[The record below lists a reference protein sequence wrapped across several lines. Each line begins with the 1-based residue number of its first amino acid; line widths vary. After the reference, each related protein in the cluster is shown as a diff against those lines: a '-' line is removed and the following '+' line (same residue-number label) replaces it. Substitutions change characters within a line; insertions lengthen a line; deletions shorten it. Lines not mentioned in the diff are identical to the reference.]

1 MLRSAGTG
9 VKGINAAGVKHTDST
24 DSLLCCDQSEVAF
37 IHQQRW
43 VCRLGLNFK
52 EDTQVRI
59 LADENIPMLEVFE
72 QHGPLRRVPGRSL
85 DRAVLADA
93 EVLLVRSVSQV
104 DRALL
109 TGSQVKFV
117 GTCTIGTD
125 HLDIDYFT
133 EQGIGWASAPGC
145 NARGVVDYVLGALL
159 ALAERDGVDLSQRC
173 YGVVGA
179 GQVGARLVQV
189 LRGLGWQVLVC
200 DPPRQQ
206 AQGGDY
212 VDLATLLERCD
223 AISLHTPLT
232 QLGEHPT
239 HHLIGAEQLQGLQ
252 QGSWLINASRGAVV
266 DNQALKQLLAQRT
279 DLRAVLDVWEGEP
292 LADVEL
298 AQRCDIAT
306 AHIAGYSL
314 DGKIRG
320 TEQIYQAFCQHFAIP
335 AQGAIAFPA
344 QTLLSL
350 QLAAHTPVAEA
361 MRVVCRAV
369 YDPRSDDAHFRLSLQ
384 GDAQQ
389 RRAAFDWVRKS
400 YPVRREIPDL
410 QVQLPQPQAQLQQM
424 LKALGIEL

>member
-1 MLRSAGTG
+1 
-9 VKGINAAGVKHTDST
+9 
-24 DSLLCCDQSEVAF
+24 
-37 IHQQRW
+37 
-43 VCRLGLNFK
+43 
-52 EDTQVRI
+52 VRI

-72 QHGPLRRVPGRSL
+72 HHGSLRRVAGRSL

-109 TGSQVKFV
+109 EGSQVKFV

-125 HLDIDYFT
+125 HLDIDYFA

-145 NARGVVDYVLGALL
+145 NARGVVDYVLSALL
-159 ALAERDGVDLSQRC
+159 TLAERDGVDLAQRC
-173 YGVVGA
+173 FGVVGA
-179 GQVGARLVQV
+179 GQVGERLVQV

-206 AQGGDY
+206 REGGDY

-223 AISLHTPLT
+223 TISLHTPLT
-232 QLGEHPT
+232 KLGQWPT
-239 HHLIGAEQLQGLQ
+239 HHLLGAEQLQSLKT
-252 QGSWLINASRGAVV
+252 GSWLINASRGAVV
-266 DNQALKQLLAQRT
+266 DNQALKQFLAQRS
-279 DLRAVLDVWEGEP
+279 DVRVVLDVWEGEP
-292 LADVEL
+292 QVDAEL

-335 AQGAIAFPA
+335 TQTAIAFPE
-344 QTLLSL
+344 QTLLSM

-369 YDPRSDDAHFRLSLQ
+369 YDLRGDDARFRLSLQ
-384 GDAQQ
+384 GDTEQ
-389 RRAAFDWVRKS
+389 RRAAFDLVRKN
-400 YPVRREIPDL
+400 YPVRREIPDV
-410 QVQLPQPQAQLQQM
+410 QVQISQPQAQLQQM
-424 LKALGIEL
+424 IKALGIRI